1 MSDPL
6 TPPTP
11 TPPAA
16 AAGVR
21 IDPATP
27 ADVPLVLSLIRALAE
42 YEKLTHVCVATE
54 ADLAASLFG
63 PRPHAEVL
71 IARIG
76 GEAAGFALFF
86 HNYSTFLGK
95 PGLYLEDVFVRP
107 EFRRRGVGRALLVRL
122 AQIARDRGCGRMEWS
137 VLDWNELAIGFYR
150 QLGADVLPDW
160 RICRVAG
167 DALGRLADQSL

>member
-1 MSDPL
+1 MADPVNSPE
-6 TPPTP
+6 TDI
-11 TPPAA
+11 
-16 AAGVR
+16 R

-42 YEKLTHVCVATE
+42 YEKLTHACVATE
-54 ADLAASLFG
+54 EALAASLFG
-63 PRPHAEVL
+63 PRPYAEVL
-71 IARIG
+71 VARVG

-95 PGLYLEDVFVRP
+95 PGLYLEDVFVHP
-107 EFRRRGVGRALLVRL
+107 EYRRRGVGRALLVRL

-150 QLGADVLPDW
+150 RLGADVLPDW

-167 DALGRLADQSL
+167 DAIGRLADL